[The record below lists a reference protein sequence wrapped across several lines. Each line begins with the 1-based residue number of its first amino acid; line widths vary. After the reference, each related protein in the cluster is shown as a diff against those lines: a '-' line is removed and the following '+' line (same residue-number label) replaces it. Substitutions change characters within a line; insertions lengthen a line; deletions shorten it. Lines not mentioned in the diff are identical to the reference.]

1 MYFDQPPLI
10 TFPLNATDG
19 LTETVKYRNESENVV
34 YSLVDKKM
42 QVEMERIT
50 PFLYSAPGQ
59 KAEKADGRCGRII
72 YTPKPIAEFESLV
85 SYDED

>member
-1 MYFDQPPLI
+1 
-10 TFPLNATDG
+10 
-19 LTETVKYRNESENVV
+19 
-34 YSLVDKKM
+34 
-42 QVEMERIT
+42 MERIT
-50 PFLYSAPGQ
+50 PYLYSAPGQ